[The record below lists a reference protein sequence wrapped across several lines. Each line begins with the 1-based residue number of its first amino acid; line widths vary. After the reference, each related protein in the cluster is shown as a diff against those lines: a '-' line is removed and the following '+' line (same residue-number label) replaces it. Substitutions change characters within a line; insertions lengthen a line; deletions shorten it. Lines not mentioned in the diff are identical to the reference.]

1 MHGLRFQHDRL
12 CDRFKLFGSLLIEE
26 DLNVFHERD
35 VGKVGLTQTPPKVK
49 NQTGWLD
56 QKPQAFQALPKDA
69 LFCRKYP

>member
-1 MHGLRFQHDRL
+1 MSLGGCCLLNRFE
-12 CDRFKLFGSLLIEE
+12 LFRSLLIEE

-49 NQTGWLD
+49 NQTGWLG
-56 QKPQAFQALPKDA
+56 QKPQSFEAVPKGA